1 MQSCTG
7 MLDRK
12 LRTPIF
18 LGYLVP
24 YHLLLVSSHCR
35 GEALVQ
41 EMK

>member
-24 YHLLLVSSHCR
+24 YYILCCWSRRTAEVKRLGTL
-35 GEALVQ
+35 
-41 EMK
+41 